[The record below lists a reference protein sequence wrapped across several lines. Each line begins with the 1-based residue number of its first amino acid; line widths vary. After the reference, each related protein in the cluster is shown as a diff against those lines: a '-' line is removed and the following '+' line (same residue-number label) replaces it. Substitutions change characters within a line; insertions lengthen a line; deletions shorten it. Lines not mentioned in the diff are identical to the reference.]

1 MGLNIRLKIKI
12 LIRFT
17 LVLTILAIF
26 SVFLHEFVHVVQFH
40 HFYGIPLNKLEL
52 HFFWEFDS
60 SNLSL
65 TETVFAFP
73 IAWISYKTQ
82 YPITDI
88 ELLVLEIFAYGIQ
101 YIFLICFYFKFI
113 NKNEKFMWRE

>member
-26 SVFLHEFVHVVQFH
+26 SVLLHEFVHVVQFH
-40 HFYGIPLNKLEL
+40 YFYGIPFNALEL

-65 TETVFAFP
+65 TETLANFP

-82 YPITDI
+82 YPITDKESMI
-88 ELLVLEIFAYGIQ
+88 LEIYAYGIQ
-101 YIFLICFYFKFI
+101 YIFLFGFYIKFMY
-113 NKNEKFMWRE
+113 KNEKFMWRG